1 MRVKEENSEE
11 VPTIADSVKVAFV
24 GTGDLFLK
32 YYLPE
37 AIEQDVYDVTA
48 ICDIELER
56 AQKVPISSAE
66 RRPTATTTR
75 CSGRATPSSW

>member
-1 MRVKEENSEE
+1 M
-11 VPTIADSVKVAFV
+11 ADSVKVAFV

-37 AIEQDVYDVTA
+37 AIEQDVYDATA

-56 AQKVPISSAE
+56 AQKVADFVPAE
-66 RRPTATTTR
+66 PRPTATTTR
-75 CSGRATPSSW
+75 CSERAPPSSWQ